1 MNPTLNPSDLALL
14 VKDTVDAA
22 LLALVIPDGFECTVD
37 ARLEADVP
45 WGVTVTIR
53 WPEGVE
59 VLSRDKLAA
68 ERRLLLLGQ
77 PMGSATQ
84 GSATQGFPRSGS
96 ATQGFPRSGSATE
109 PLECWLPLSNDATA
123 LQIYLQDAAT
133 GACQKYD
140 GEQSIACEV
149 AFDERMLKEERKK
162 ILQSMK
168 TTKVETNSLYGEFGP
183 ATGERKIP

>member
-1 MNPTLNPSDLALL
+1 MTIPNPSDLALL
-14 VKDTVDAA
+14 VKDAVDAA

-84 GSATQGFPRSGS
+84 GSATQGSATQGS
-96 ATQGFPRSGSATE
+96 ATQ

-133 GACQKYD
+133 SACRKYD

-168 TTKVETNSLYGEFGP
+168 TTKLDMSSLYGEFGP
-183 ATGERKIP
+183 APGERKMP